1 MSTIPIPGDF
11 LPADYAGGS
20 LANIP
25 ATVSALLE
33 VPFSGLPALQ
43 EKYWSPVK
51 GKTKRVILILLD
63 SLGWELYQREH
74 QKLDWFVNRLAT
86 EDKIT
91 TVFPSTTVAAL
102 SSLWTGHA
110 PAQHGLVGLRLF
122 FHHMGVL
129 GQTISFGPAFSR
141 MPGAMLDAGLDAQ
154 QFLAVPGFAEQLR
167 AAGISSFSLK
177 SHHIVRSALSL
188 MHDRGIT
195 RQFGFHS
202 LVDMFVQLCQ
212 LLEERAGQPM
222 YAALYW
228 PAIDTICH
236 FRGPDHPAAGAE
248 LVASLNLL
256 KSEVLDRLS
265 PAARKETVFVITG
278 DHGHVST
285 PYELAIPV
293 QDHPVLEEM
302 LLMRPAG
309 EPRTPYLYAR
319 QGCQKAMADYLNDH
333 LDQALVAYPA
343 SQVLSSGF
351 LGPKPHAPDVAR
363 RLGDVVVMMRKG
375 YTLLS
380 RKEAAETD
388 RFVGLHGG
396 MTREE
401 MEIPWLLLPAD
412 G

>member
-11 LPADYAGGS
+11 LPADYTGGS

-25 ATVSALLE
+25 ATVAALLE
-33 VPFSGLPALQ
+33 VPFSGLPPLR
-43 EKYWSPVK
+43 EKYWTPIK

-63 SLGWELYQREH
+63 SLGWELYQREY
-74 QKLDWFVNRLAT
+74 QKLDWFVSRLAV

-102 SSLWTGHA
+102 SSLWTGQA

-122 FHHMGVL
+122 FHQMGVL
-129 GQTISFGPAFSR
+129 AQTISFGPTFSR
-141 MPGAMLDAGLDAQ
+141 MPGALIDAGLDVEE
-154 QFLAVPGFAEQLR
+154 FLAVPGFAEQLK
-167 AAGISSFSLK
+167 AARINSYSLK
-177 SHHIVRSALSL
+177 SQYIVRSALSL

-202 LVDMFVQLCQ
+202 QVDMFVQLRR
-212 LLEERAGQPM
+212 LLEEQAGKPM
-222 YAALYW
+222 YAAVYW

-248 LVASLNLL
+248 LVANLNLL
-256 KSEVLDRLS
+256 KYEVLDRLS

-278 DHGHVST
+278 DHGHVAT
-285 PYELAIPV
+285 PANLAIPV

-309 EPRTPYLYAR
+309 EPRTAYLYAR
-319 QGCQKAMADYLNDH
+319 QGCQQAIVDYLNDH
-333 LDQALVAYPA
+333 LHQALVAYPA
-343 SQVLSSGF
+343 NQVLSSGL
-351 LGPKPHAPDVAR
+351 LGPKPHAPDVTR

-380 RKEAAETD
+380 RKEAAETE
-388 RFVGLHGG
+388 RFIGLHGG
-396 MTREE
+396 MTTEE
-401 MEIPWLLLPAD
+401 MEIPWLLLPTD
-412 G
+412 